1 MEIQSRKLSNS
12 TTMTYRPQEVKCQ
25 ICKNS
30 IDISKVKYHTSREEG
45 SPVKIF
51 CGPECSLKYYQ
62 EKRNAS

>member
-1 MEIQSRKLSNS
+1 
-12 TTMTYRPQEVKCQ
+12 MTYRPQEVKCQ
-25 ICKNS
+25 ICKKS